1 VEVEEGRTFTA
12 SPLPWQKRNDFGD
25 TLIKQHTT
33 ALNDAIKL
41 YVEPD
46 TNIPELEAKL
56 YERVNDPIAL
66 LQMGYPESKPKDFD
80 GLSWRQLI
88 ELLLVALEVNELKHL
103 SRLIDPN
110 LISPTVNGGTP
121 SVGEPE
127 EMIGQKIESLVDSSS
142 PDSNGTL
149 SQDSP
154 TEKSSV
160 SSPS

>member
-1 VEVEEGRTFTA
+1 
-12 SPLPWQKRNDFGD
+12 
-25 TLIKQHTT
+25 
-33 ALNDAIKL
+33 
-41 YVEPD
+41 
-46 TNIPELEAKL
+46 
-56 YERVNDPIAL
+56 
-66 LQMGYPESKPKDFD
+66 MGYPESKPKDFD